1 MKLTLIF
8 ILHLGQVKSYLYINE
23 NTKFRIMM
31 NVYRH
36 FKDKILNPIKSTIN
50 SHIQQQSIKQLL
62 KLTETIYLGIFK
74 KLKIKFLS

>member
-8 ILHLGQVKSYLYINE
+8 ILNLGQVKNNLYINE
-23 NTKFRIMM
+23 NTTFSIMM

-50 SHIQQQSIKQLL
+50 STTINKAIIKTDRNNLFGNF
-62 KLTETIYLGIFK
+62 Y
-74 KLKIKFLS
+74 KLKIKFLT